1 MNYFL
6 RVKHWQLF
14 LLLMGLPIIVQ
25 SIGAVSIF
33 TTKDPGM
40 ILTTFP
46 IIMVLFIGIFLGWFY
61 ALGTSLHKKL
71 PDTMKMSLS
80 KFKLFLFIPM
90 AYMLGLCIWIAS
102 LFVNTPENGNHTAG
116 IILLIIPLHLF
127 SMFCLFYCIYFIA
140 KSLKAVELQKPVSFN
155 DYAGEFFLI
164 WFFPIGIWIIQ
175 PRINTLFDQQIQ
187 SSSNS

>member
-33 TTKDPGM
+33 TTKDPRM

-61 ALGTSLHKKL
+61 ALGTNLHKKL
-71 PDTMKMSLS
+71 PETVKMSLS

-90 AYMLGLCIWIAS
+90 VYMLGLCIWIAS
-102 LFVNTPENGNHTAG
+102 LFVNTPESGNHAAG
-116 IILLIIPLHLF
+116 IILLIIPMHLF

>member
-33 TTKDPGM
+33 TTKDPRM

-61 ALGTSLHKKL
+61 ALGTNLHKKL
-71 PDTMKMSLS
+71 PETVKMSLS

-90 AYMLGLCIWIAS
+90 VYMLGLCIWIAS
-102 LFVNTPENGNHTAG
+102 LFVNTPESGNHAAG